1 MEGSG
6 LLVGGKG
13 GKRSGRG
20 TTRRS
25 LAETLAKMSSAVS
38 GVGLQQMHGGQ
49 PGAWDGQGHGP
60 ERDVRRDVSDAR
72 AFLAAPRP

>member
-13 GKRSGRG
+13 AKRSGRG

-25 LAETLAKMSSAVS
+25 LAEMYSEGS
-38 GVGLQQMHGGQ
+38 GVGLQQRHGAAARGMGQ
-49 PGAWDGQGHGP
+49 LGHGP
-60 ERDVRRDVSDAR
+60 DRDARRGAWDAR
-72 AFLAAPRP
+72 AFLAAPSSGHY